1 LCLGVF
7 VVYKRSFGVSTSY
20 SMRVYIHSNLWVWL
34 HVWLHE
40 MACLIT
46 YYRCFAS
53 GGRAQSQ
60 DNIFLCSGLAT
71 HYRADANLRQPNEN
85 ALAQAGAD

>member
-1 LCLGVF
+1 
-7 VVYKRSFGVSTSY
+7 
-20 SMRVYIHSNLWVWL
+20 
-34 HVWLHE
+34 

-60 DNIFLCSGLAT
+60 DTIFLCSGLAT
-71 HYRADANLRQPNEN
+71 HYRADATLRQPNGN
-85 ALAQAGAD
+85 APVQARGD